1 MERISEISIRGR
13 IAYLISLF
21 VRMLESLNHNVDD
34 WEIIINVLCEYTSNE
49 LLDDWLYKMAE
60 YMPDSVLEDSIDG
73 AEYITEEEQMVC
85 KELYRNA
92 EPCVHEMVNLIF
104 EAGTYDTY
112 SRIIGRGEYTIHK
125 VQEAISLMNEH
136 GFPITSIKPY
146 LQFEFV
152 DGDGWG
158 EPFDSTILVRG
169 KSGDN

>member
-92 EPCVHEMVNLIF
+92 GAC
-104 EAGTYDTY
+104 
-112 SRIIGRGEYTIHK
+112 
-125 VQEAISLMNEH
+125 QEKCR
-136 GFPITSIKPY
+136 T
-146 LQFEFV
+146 
-152 DGDGWG
+152 
-158 EPFDSTILVRG
+158 VRARNG
-169 KSGDN
+169 QSYF